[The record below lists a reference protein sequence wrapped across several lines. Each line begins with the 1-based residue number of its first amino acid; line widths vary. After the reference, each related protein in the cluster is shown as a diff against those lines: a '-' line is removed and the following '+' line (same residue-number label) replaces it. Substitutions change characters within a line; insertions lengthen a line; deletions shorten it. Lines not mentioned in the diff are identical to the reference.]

1 MAYAA
6 TGHHGRQPAGGLPEV
21 LIEERRLG
29 AWLKVAAVDPATG
42 EEAVAVGPV
51 ESPESVRLAAI
62 GKLRRR
68 IAALGG

>member
-1 MAYAA
+1 MAHAA
-6 TGHHGRQPAGGLPEV
+6 TGHHGPQPAEALPEV

-51 ESPESVRLAAI
+51 EAREQVRLAAI
-62 GKLRRR
+62 GKLKRRLS
-68 IAALGG
+68 ATGG